1 MNYFYL
7 GVDLKMKHWCFVCCV
22 LFLAAIVGV
31 GVGVPLAM
39 MEDFITSPQER
50 LTVKFVL
57 FQHNK
62 KFWYRV

>member
-1 MNYFYL
+1 
-7 GVDLKMKHWCFVCCV
+7 MKHWCFVCCV